1 MTRNYEGKAVFMTQ
15 ADMNESDISHLHEIL
30 WRRPLNPAE
39 RTALQRWLSE
49 HPGERADWEAEL
61 ALAGCLDQLSAVPV
75 SSNFTARVLEAV
87 DRESTVP
94 TPGSPARSVWLS
106 FRFWARAGAALSLV
120 TALGLFL
127 GHRQRVEGRAELARC
142 VAVAVEAARVPGVEA
157 LTDFET
163 IQRLGHATPVD
174 EELFLTLTE
183 LASN

>member
-1 MTRNYEGKAVFMTQ
+1 MTRNYEWKVVFMTQ
-15 ADMNESDISHLHEIL
+15 ADMNESDISRLREIL
-30 WRRPLNPAE
+30 WRRPLNPTE
-39 RTALQRWLSE
+39 RTALQRWLRE
-49 HPGERADWEAEL
+49 HPGGRADWEAEL
-61 ALAGCLDQLSAVPV
+61 ALAGCLDQLSPAPV

-87 DRESTVP
+87 DRESTGP
-94 TPGSPARSVWLS
+94 APGSPVRPVWLNLP
-106 FRFWARAGAALSLV
+106 FLARAGAALLLM

-127 GHRQRVEGRAELARC
+127 GHRQRMEGRAELARC